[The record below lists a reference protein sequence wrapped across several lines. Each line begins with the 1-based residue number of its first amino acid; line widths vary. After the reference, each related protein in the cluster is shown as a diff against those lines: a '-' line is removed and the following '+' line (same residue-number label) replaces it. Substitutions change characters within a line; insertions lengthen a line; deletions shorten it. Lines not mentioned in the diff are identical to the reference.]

1 MPAVVPIVMYNGA
14 DNWTAVRTF
23 KEYLQEYEKFGEYT
37 IDFKYFLFDVN
48 RAADDAESSM
58 KELLDIVFMLD
69 KKTSREDVEKSLT
82 AALNLMKRLDA
93 EDKEDLY
100 DWIANVWLSHVKD
113 EQKKAEFLQNF
124 VRGEVEQMNSG
135 LSLLFEEERMK
146 AAKEATEVAEKKAAV
161 AKEAA
166 TEAAEKKAKAAEKI
180 EIAKKLLKRGLSIQD
195 IAEDTGL
202 SVAAIEKEILRQ
214 KNAKNNSAK

>member
-1 MPAVVPIVMYNGA
+1 M
-14 DNWTAVRTF
+14 
-23 KEYLQEYEKFGEYT
+23 
-37 IDFKYFLFDVN
+37 N

-146 AAKEATEVAEKKAAV
+146 AAKEATEAAEKKAKAAEKK
-161 AKEAA
+161 AK
-166 TEAAEKKAKAAEKI
+166 AAEKKAKAAEKI

-202 SVAAIEKEILRQ
+202 RVAAIEKEILRQ